1 MRHDDKCY
9 LTKSV
14 FSFGLTRNDRM
25 KEGGREGKKVGGRK
39 GGRVGRE
46 AGREEG
52 RKSDIIPQ
60 RTKHKN

>member
-39 GGRVGRE
+39 GGRGPSQIEVC
-46 AGREEG
+46 
-52 RKSDIIPQ
+52 IP
-60 RTKHKN
+60 

>member
-39 GGRVGRE
+39 EQEGRE
-46 AGREEG
+46 RGREESFIN
-52 RKSDIIPQ
+52 RSIFSI
-60 RTKHKN
+60 